1 MQTASE
7 ASSPVGLLD
16 DTAAAAAE
24 TTTSRSDEMTSSP
37 TRCHGDCIDAPADSV
52 QSPSADRTPTES
64 GPRTA
69 VTGPCSGLTG
79 PCTAITGPCSTVTGP
94 RAVVTRPYLAVTG
107 PCTVVTV
114 PSVTV
119 PLAVLDEF
127 SVGGATDTEDP
138 GTGPGDSS
146 SARRRRSQ
154 FGGSRRSGARP
165 ATTSNGP
172 VVSPTAPGE
181 PSAPPGAVVVDMNS
195 NDKDEVWDRTL
206 DDEEGDTL
214 RSGDDLGSYDA
225 DDAMVEF
232 AERYFNAQPAQFSH
246 SAIARTVNI
255 VTRKSLNVSILG
267 VVVARIFVTAC
278 HYIALLHYIRTLLMA

>member
-7 ASSPVGLLD
+7 ASSPVLD
-16 DTAAAAAE
+16 DTAAAAAAE

-64 GPRTA
+64 GPRT
-69 VTGPCSGLTG
+69 
-79 PCTAITGPCSTVTGP
+79 
-94 RAVVTRPYLAVTG
+94 AVTG

-232 AERYFNAQPAQFSH
+232 AERYFNAQPVQFSH